1 MEPKDRIIVA
11 LDVPDLAAARP
22 LIAALSP
29 HVGMFKVGLELITA
43 VGAPAAV
50 AAVREAGGRVMFD
63 GKFNDIPNTVAGA
76 AKAAAALGVETFT
89 MHATSGREAILAAV
103 AAAGGEKVIGVTVL
117 TSIDDAECA
126 ETFGGLTLDVVEALG
141 WKLVEAGAKNVVCSP
156 REVRRLLQMPLT
168 RITPGVRPAWADAG
182 DQKRFTTPAEAVR
195 SGADMLVIG
204 RPITKPPAAIGGPA
218 QAARLIADEIAE
230 ALA

>member
-11 LDVPDLAAARP
+11 LDVPDLEAARP
-22 LIAALSP
+22 LIALLAP

-89 MHATSGREAILAAV
+89 MHATSGREAIRAAV

-117 TSIDDAECA
+117 TSIDEEECW
-126 ETFGGLTLDVVEALG
+126 ETFGGGTLDVVEDLG
-141 WKLVEAGAKNVVCSP
+141 RRLVNAGAKNVVCSP
-156 REVRRLLQMPLT
+156 REVERLRQMPLT
-168 RITPGVRPAWADAG
+168 RITPGVRPAWAEAG
-182 DQKRFTTPAEAVR
+182 DQKRFTTPAMAVR

-204 RPITKPPAAIGGPA
+204 RPITKPPSAIGSPA
-218 QAARLIADEIAE
+218 AAARLIADEIAE
-230 ALA
+230 ALG